1 MTRPPR
7 SASPSLARTAP
18 IRVPQITA
26 YFWIVK
32 ILTTGAGETTSDF
45 LGHQFNHGVV
55 AAVGVIAL
63 AASLVLQFRMRR
75 YLAWRYWLAV
85 SMVAIFGT
93 MFADVFHAAGM
104 PYFGATIALALVLA
118 VIFAAWYRS
127 ERTLSIHSITT
138 RRSETFYWATVIATF
153 ALGTAAGD
161 MTATTF
167 GWGYF
172 TSGVVFAIA
181 IVVVGIGHYI
191 VKGMLSAVHR
201 HQSTNA
207 VLGFWLAYI
216 LTRPLGASFADWM
229 GQPRAKGGL
238 EWGDG
243 TVSIALFV
251 VIIALVAFLAAT
263 RKDVPPE
270 LLLDAASSGTG
281 VEQKQPTTSDKVC

>member
-1 MTRPPR
+1 MIRLPGTFGAKALGVNLSPR
-7 SASPSLARTAP
+7 GASPGMDPAAP

-45 LGHQFNHGVV
+45 LGQRLNHAVV
-55 AAVGVIAL
+55 AAVGAIAL
-63 AASLVLQFRMRR
+63 AAALVLQFRMRR
-75 YLAWRYWLAV
+75 YLAWTYWLAV

-93 MFADVFHAAGM
+93 MFADVFHGAGV
-104 PYFGATIALALVLA
+104 PYFGATIVLALALA
-118 VIFAAWYRS
+118 AIFAGWYRS
-127 ERTLSIHSITT
+127 EGTLSIHSITT
-138 RRSETFYWATVIATF
+138 RRREMFYWATVIATF

-181 IVVVGIGHYI
+181 IVLVGIGHYL
-191 VKGMLSAVHR
+191 VKRTLSAVHR

-229 GQPRAKGGL
+229 GEPRVKGGL

-251 VIIALVAFLAAT
+251 VIIALVAYLAVT
-263 RKDVPPE
+263 RKDVPTDVLGDE
-270 LLLDAASSGTG
+270 
-281 VEQKQPTTSDKVC
+281 